1 MPLDNI
7 LQALEAE
14 GERQVGEIK
23 QAAQVEVERIRA
35 QAKLEAATTRQK
47 HLEAAQVPMQA
58 ERARI
63 LNRAKLKALRV
74 VTAIRE
80 DLIAR
85 VIETAADRLAEVPAS
100 ESYAVL
106 LRKLT
111 QEAADSLGTNRQL
124 RLCVQS
130 RDAELMN
137 HIIREMGISAIVD
150 PGLENETC
158 PWGCL
163 GGLVASTPDR
173 RIRLVNTLDA
183 RLQRVASLHRSQI
196 AEMIFGDR

>member
-1 MPLDNI
+1 
-7 LQALEAE
+7 
-14 GERQVGEIK
+14 
-23 QAAQVEVERIRA
+23 
-35 QAKLEAATTRQK
+35 
-47 HLEAAQVPMQA
+47 
-58 ERARI
+58 
-63 LNRAKLKALRV
+63 V

>member
-14 GERQVGEIK
+14 GERQVGEIE

-47 HLEAAQVPMQA
+47 HLEAVQVPMQA

-80 DLIAR
+80 DLIVR

-111 QEAADSLGTNRQL
+111 EEAADSLGTNRQL

-130 RDAELMN
+130 RDVELMN